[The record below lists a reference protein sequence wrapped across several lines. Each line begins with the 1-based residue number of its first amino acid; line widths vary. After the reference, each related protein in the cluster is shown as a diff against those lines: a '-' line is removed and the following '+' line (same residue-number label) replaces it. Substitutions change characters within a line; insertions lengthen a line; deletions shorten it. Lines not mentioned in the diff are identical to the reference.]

1 MKAYDSKITEDR
13 IYKLWQE
20 SGYFNPDNLPSAKQ
34 KKSKSYAIHLPP
46 PNITGSLHM
55 GHALNAT
62 ISDILIRYH
71 RMKGEAVVWFPG
83 TDHAGIAA
91 QNVVEKNLKKE
102 GINKWD
108 LGREKFVE
116 KIWEWKNKY
125 GNIIIE
131 QLKKLGASCDWS
143 RLRFTMDA
151 DYADWVKKAFIHY
164 YEKGLIFRGRR
175 TINWCPRCGTSL
187 SDLEVNYKEEDAK
200 LYFIQYGPFVLATV
214 RPETKF
220 GDTALAVHPDDKRY
234 KKYIGKEIEIEILDV
249 AGSLDTPAK
258 TKSKIIV
265 VADSVVDPQFG
276 TGVIKVTPAHDITD
290 YEISQRHNLPMKQ
303 VIDER
308 GRMNENA
315 GKYAGM
321 KVIEARE
328 KIVADLKATGLLLKE
343 EPYKH
348 NIAVCYRC
356 DTPIEPLPSP
366 QWFVKMEG
374 LAKKALEA
382 VKSGKVKIIPENF
395 EKAYFNWLE
404 NIRDWTIS
412 RQIWWG
418 HQLPVWY
425 KTEVLPTIEYYRKQK
440 RLVSINGEQDVSA
453 VFAELWGKLKKKI

>member
-1 MKAYDSKITEDR
+1 
-13 IYKLWQE
+13 
-20 SGYFNPDNLPSAKQ
+20 
-34 KKSKSYAIHLPP
+34 
-46 PNITGSLHM
+46 
-55 GHALNAT
+55 
-62 ISDILIRYH
+62 
-71 RMKGEAVVWFPG
+71 
-83 TDHAGIAA
+83 
-91 QNVVEKNLKKE
+91 VEKNLKKE

-234 KKYIGKEIEIEILDV
+234 KKYIGKEIEIETLDI

-366 QWFVKMEG
+366 QWFVKMEE

-453 VFAELWGKLKKKI
+453 VFAELLGKLKKKI